1 MEPQIVTIVVHSD
14 IDPSDLLELANNAAE
29 HLVNEIQDYHDESA
43 FFHEEETSVEYK
55 DNGSDFVVGGE

>member
-14 IDPSDLLELANNAAE
+14 IDPSELLDLANEAAE
-29 HLVNEIQDYHDESA
+29 QLVSSIQDYHDADA

>member
-14 IDPSDLLELANNAAE
+14 IDPSELLELANNAAE